1 MSAWRPAPSTLSR
14 PDVAVLALIGG
25 DAGVRTALRRGL
37 PAPTRVRLCRSTDH
51 LSAVLA
57 RELVDGVVLRARG
70 AQWSADVPAFR
81 ARFPGIPIFGF
92 GPLRPDD
99 GRVLAAALG
108 AGLCGLLVEGVDE
121 PVAGEFVGARTA
133 SRQRERELAD
143 APRLLRLSELLQQ
156 RTWREVLARVGRRTT
171 TADLARALGTSREHL
186 SREFAAGG
194 APNLKRVIDLAR
206 IACAADLLRNPGY
219 DVATVARVLAFAA
232 AGHLGSTARRV
243 TGVGAS
249 ELSRLGPR
257 GVLLRFLRGR
267 TRSRI

>member
-1 MSAWRPAPSTLSR
+1 
-14 PDVAVLALIGG
+14 VAVLAVIGG
-25 DAGVRTALRRGL
+25 DAGMRNAIRRGL
-37 PAPTRVRLCRSTDH
+37 PAPTRVRLCRSPGH
-51 LSAVLA
+51 LSALLE
-57 RELVDGVVLRARG
+57 RELVDAVVLRAHG
-70 AQWSADVPAFR
+70 ARWSADVPAFR
-81 ARFPGIPIFGF
+81 ARFPGIPVFGF

-99 GRVLAAALG
+99 GRVLAAALA
-108 AGLCGLLVEGVDE
+108 AGVAAVLVEGVDE
-121 PVAGEFVGARTA
+121 PVAGEFLGARTA
-133 SRQRERELAD
+133 SRRRERELAD
-143 APRLLRLSELLQQ
+143 APRLLRLSEMVQQ

-171 TADLARALGTSREHL
+171 TADLARALRTSREHL

-206 IACAADLLRNPGY
+206 ISCAADLLRNPGY
-219 DVATVARVLAFAA
+219 DVATVARVLDFAA

-243 TGVGAS
+243 AGVAAS